1 MAHPV
6 NPMIKQMEIRIQD
19 LAADLAKIKR
29 YVQSLEG
36 ENARLK
42 EELARIVSGVPEKG
56 GDKGDE
62 ITDSQGI
69 DNLVNLYDRGFHI
82 CNIYFGGV
90 RRGDCLFCAAFLQK
104 GKEVASS

>member
-1 MAHPV
+1 
-6 NPMIKQMEIRIQD
+6 MIKQMEIRIQD
-19 LAADLAKIKR
+19 LAADLARIKR
-29 YVQSLEG
+29 YVQSLED
-36 ENARLK
+36 ENGRLK
-42 EELARIVSGVPEKG
+42 EELARLVSGVPENS
-56 GDKGDE
+56 GDNDDDISG
-62 ITDSQGI
+62 SQGI